1 MKATKRRHKS
11 ERVTVG
17 NTTVLIYRRDRTTT
31 TGGKRSIFEV
41 CDYTGGAR
49 RMRSFSDIGTARK
62 AADTICRQLSTGQAT
77 ASRMLNSEAASYGR
91 AIELLR
97 PTGVSLELA
106 SAAYAKA
113 FEILGADSLVE
124 AAAFFV
130 RHRSDQ
136 VTQKRVADVVAE
148 LIEAKTSRGKSAR
161 YIADLRARLGRFADS
176 FAVDISS
183 VTTADV
189 QRWLDALKLAPQ
201 TARNFRTVLFTLF
214 AFAESRGF
222 VLKGSNPVASTERIQ
237 SNGGDIE
244 IYTPAEITAL
254 LEGAPT
260 EYLPIIAL
268 GAFAGLRAAETERLQ
283 WQNIDLAGGF
293 IHVGDRTAKT
303 RSRRLVP
310 IPPNLAEWLAPYS
323 KQRGLVWSGTPD
335 DLRTARAK
343 TTDASGVAW
352 KPNALRHSF
361 ASYRLA
367 EVQSAGQV
375 ALELGNSPDMVFRHY
390 REIVTPA
397 TAKAWF
403 AVSPGRA
410 AKGES
415 FAEAKGAA

>member
-1 MKATKRRHKS
+1 
-11 ERVTVG
+11 
-17 NTTVLIYRRDRTTT
+17 
-31 TGGKRSIFEV
+31 
-41 CDYTGGAR
+41 
-49 RMRSFSDIGTARK
+49 MRSFTDIGTARK

-91 AIELLR
+91 AVELLR
-97 PTGVSLELA
+97 PTGTSLELA
-106 SAAYAKA
+106 SANYAKA
-113 FEILGADSLVE
+113 FEILGGDVLIE
-124 AAAFFV
+124 AATFYA

-148 LIEAKTSRGKSAR
+148 LIEAKISRGKSSR
-161 YIADLRARLGRFADS
+161 YVADLRARLTRFANA

-189 QRWLDALKLAPQ
+189 QRWLDGLKLAAQ

-214 AFAESRGF
+214 GFAESRGYI
-222 VLKGSNPVASTERIQ
+222 LKGANPVASTEKIT
-237 SNGGDIE
+237 SNGGDID
-244 IYTPAEITAL
+244 IYTPAEVAAL
-254 LEGAPT
+254 LESAPI

-268 GAFAGLRAAETERLQ
+268 GAFAGLRAAETERID
-283 WQNIDLAGGF
+283 WRNIDLAGGF

-310 IPPNLAEWLAPYS
+310 ILPNLAEWLAPYS

-335 DLRTARAK
+335 ALRTARAK
-343 TTDASGVAW
+343 ATDASGVAW

-367 EVQSAGQV
+367 EVQSAAQV
-375 ALELGNSPDMVFRHY
+375 ALECGNSSAMVFRHY
-390 REIVTPA
+390 REIVTPS
-397 TAKAWF
+397 TSKAWF
-403 AVSPGRA
+403 SISPSRA
-410 AKGES
+410 ANVAS